1 MLFSLIINFLRSVG
15 VKVEG
20 PHHTE
25 STSTQVKSDI
35 SCRLYRVNSMGMHK
49 LNFLRSLHTVERSL
63 VNP

>member
-1 MLFSLIINFLRSVG
+1 MLFSLIIMGFLFVVVATYLG

-25 STSTQVKSDI
+25 STSTQVSH
-35 SCRLYRVNSMGMHK
+35 RVSSKGMHK
-49 LNFLRSLHTVERSL
+49 LNFVRSLHTVERSL